1 MSIQTGLEP
10 IINNC
15 CYSQETSFNEL
26 REQIITNFT
35 NCDLSQCSITELR
48 LTKLKESNGRKLIM
62 TRPRF
67 REYFRKELY
76 LRLKIN
82 KIVKE
87 KGYNVEDVLFNND
100 CNWTMVEE
108 VIESCLKIFVE
119 KQKTLIL

>member
-15 CYSQETSFNEL
+15 YNLQETSFIEL

-35 NCDLSQCSITELR
+35 NCDLSQCSITELQ
-48 LTKLKESNGRKLIM
+48 LSKLKESNGRKLIM
-62 TRPRF
+62 TRPKF

-76 LRLKIN
+76 IRLKIN
-82 KIVKE
+82 KMVKE
-87 KGYNVEDVLFNND
+87 KGYDIEDVIFNNGL
-100 CNWTMVEE
+100 NRTMVEE

-119 KQKTLIL
+119 KQKNLIL